1 MTLLQYPFHIPLA
14 DLEADLL
21 LYWWNLSFRILHHI
35 TTFQSSGQRA
45 HMIDLFLQNFQ
56 KLNSWTPRV
65 EAAIS
70 FYFTPPPGLSI
81 MFGNTGLSMSI
92 FGNLLKTIYV
102 KNTFPLDLV
111 GYICTVHFHIKL
123 VNLLAVIPLASLPT
137 IMAWGSR
144 TQVAPWHERD
154 LSTEQLLV
162 MEEKIARGK
171 TKFLS
176 VLLMENNIIKSL

>member
-1 MTLLQYPFHIPLA
+1 
-14 DLEADLL
+14 
-21 LYWWNLSFRILHHI
+21 
-35 TTFQSSGQRA
+35 
-45 HMIDLFLQNFQ
+45 
-56 KLNSWTPRV
+56 
-65 EAAIS
+65 
-70 FYFTPPPGLSI
+70 

-137 IMAWGSR
+137 IMAGGSR